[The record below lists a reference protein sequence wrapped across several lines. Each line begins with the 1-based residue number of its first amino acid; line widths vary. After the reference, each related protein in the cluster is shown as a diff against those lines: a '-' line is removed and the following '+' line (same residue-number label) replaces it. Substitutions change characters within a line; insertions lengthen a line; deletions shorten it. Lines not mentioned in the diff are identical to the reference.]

1 MIQYYNLPFGFVF
14 LKNKT
19 YAKKQNINKLA
30 LMFLLFF
37 GFSSYFANAQ
47 VIIPAANTNSGSVN
61 DPFGTWYGFERSA
74 MIYTN
79 AQIGTTGL
87 VTNVGFYVNSVASPQ
102 DAVDVRIYMKMR
114 TTIFTANTTYA
125 SETTGATLVYG
136 PITIPAMS
144 FVANNWT
151 TVALA
156 TPFNYT
162 GDNLEIIIETNAT
175 GTGNGESSTGKQ
187 FRYNTQTNNRFYQYW
202 NRDNTAPVGNG
213 TRSNSRPN
221 VSLTVVPNVP
231 CVAPTAQPTALNLS
245 AVGTTITGNFTAA
258 SPAPNSYLVVL
269 STSATPPTPTNG
281 TTYTV
286 GSTIGAGYT
295 VVDTDSN
302 TTFSVTGLSSLTV
315 YYVYV
320 FSYNNFCSG
329 GPLYYTT
336 SPLSGST
343 TTFDPIYCEPTS
355 WDPDGLYINSV
366 AFVGAL
372 TDPPVNPST
381 FNATG
386 FQNFTGLPTKAIQA
400 QGEGINVVARSI
412 GTIQERGTWK
422 AWVDW
427 NKNGTFDPAT
437 EEVYNIQGFASA
449 DVTFGFVIPPLTV
462 PGDYRIR
469 IRVNNGYDTFFG
481 SESFGFDFS
490 PCDPFEEIAPYDFW
504 IKDYGETEDYLFT
517 VVAKC
522 NSLITSVT
530 NGSHCGTGTVNLG
543 AAATTGVTEFRWY
556 SAATAG
562 TLMGT
567 SAPSGTTTTF
577 TTASLATTTNYYVTA
592 WDGSC
597 ESQVR
602 TLVVAKINPTPVLA
616 FTPSNPIICGENT
629 ILQLTA
635 TGDKEITYLID
646 EDFEG
651 GGLGLFSNTN
661 NDANGAIVDAITSW
675 KNQTSTF
682 VPTATN
688 AWFPAVS
695 SGFGTNKF
703 ALAYSDSNPFPTNT
717 VENSIVLTSSV
728 NTNTFL
734 NLTLKLKLYYS
745 RYFPDGYIDPLADEY
760 VNIELSTNGGA
771 TYPNVLQTF
780 TSDIGIGS
788 RFAELS
794 YDLSAYINQPN
805 LKIRIR
811 HRSYAGGGWLPD
823 GVAIDNVELFGEK
836 PLNTAFNYDTTIV
849 DAYTNPG
856 ATIPYTSGTPATT
869 IYIRPTLTQLE
880 NPVFLIPVSTTLSN
894 GCSVSGNI
902 VVTNNSKIYRNPTIG
917 SNWNSPNNW
926 KPNGVPTA
934 DNCVIIINNTDITGT
949 NYQAFAKNLRVESTG
964 NLNLGSSNF
973 LTVTEKV
980 TVIQPGGVF
989 DIENNGSL
997 VQIDN
1002 VVNEG
1007 PITYKRDAV
1016 GIKGG
1021 DYVYWS
1027 SPVLNQPLNTIYS
1040 SPTSGPK
1047 YKWNTLQNNG
1057 NGVLP
1062 NVSQGTWQNANG
1074 NTMEVG
1080 KGYIVRGSSSSTA
1093 PAVTINSAF
1102 SGVPNN
1108 GTIPITI
1115 ERGMYT
1121 GAAPYAGANGTQI
1134 TNLDDNWNLVGNPY
1148 PSAIYALQFLEDNK
1162 LQILGNV
1169 RLWTHGSDIAQ
1180 TDNITIFNPFYGSF
1194 AYNYSSSDYNFINYL
1209 GPTVPVA
1216 TNAEIIRTGQA
1227 FFVQMVDGPG
1237 DSSGTINFNN
1247 GQRKNTYANNNFYR
1261 TTEEN
1266 QINEEA
1272 NNNLVPERHRLWLDI
1287 VNSNNKSI
1295 TTLVGYASGA
1305 SNEKDSK
1312 FDANEK
1318 HSGNLGIYSMI
1329 GSESFAIQG
1338 RALPFEINDEI
1349 PIAFNVGTSGAY
1361 HLAILALDGLFEQQA
1376 IYLKDEL
1383 LNVFHDLKVAPY
1395 HFTSEAGYFANRFK
1409 IVYQNETFD
1418 IPEFN
1423 NNNVVI
1429 YKDKLK
1435 AIQISTGNYT
1445 MAKVKIHD
1453 ISGRLLLEK
1462 DEVNSNL
1469 LSIENLKGIADQ
1481 VLLVTIITSEN
1492 KIVTKKVF

>member
-1 MIQYYNLPFGFVF
+1 MKQNYTQWLPFSTNKPNRGIQKTTKQLLLVFV
-14 LKNKT
+14 T
-19 YAKKQNINKLA
+19 
-30 LMFLLFF
+30 LFGLSSAF
-37 GFSSYFANAQ
+37 GQTTVTF
-47 VIIPAANTNSGSVN
+47 T
-61 DPFGTWYGFERSA
+61 
-74 MIYTN
+74 
-79 AQIGTTGL
+79 TTG
-87 VTNVGFYVNSVASPQ
+87 NNS
-102 DAVDVRIYMKMR
+102 
-114 TTIFTANTTYA
+114 
-125 SETTGATLVYG
+125 
-136 PITIPAMS
+136 
-144 FVANNWT
+144 W
-151 TVALA
+151 
-156 TPFNYT
+156 
-162 GDNLEIIIETNAT
+162 
-175 GTGNGESSTGKQ
+175 
-187 FRYNTQTNNRFYQYW
+187 
-202 NRDNTAPVGNG
+202 TAPCDVTSITVEAWGAGGGGQRANGN
-213 TRSNSRPN
+213 P
-221 VSLTVVPNVP
+221 
-231 CVAPTAQPTALNLS
+231 S
-245 AVGTTITGNFTAA
+245 AGGGGSGGGYVR
-258 SPAPNSYLVVL
+258 
-269 STSATPPTPTNG
+269 

-286 GSTIGAGYT
+286 IPNASYNLFVGAGGTGNSGGNGQSSWFNNNTTILAIGGRGAGGAVTANGAWGTGANAFTTGNIGGSIISTYGGNGGNAGNNFSGGGGSSAGNTNGNNAVGMTAGANPANGFAGATGRNTNGIGAVGGIGAGGAGGR
-295 VVDTDSN
+295 TD
-302 TTFSVTGLSSLTV
+302 
-315 YYVYV
+315 
-320 FSYNNFCSG
+320 G
-329 GPLYYTT
+329 GTARNGGRGGRGEIRISYTT
-336 SPLSGST
+336 T
-343 TTFDPIYCEPTS
+343 CYCTPTS
-355 WDPDGLYINSV
+355 QGPQWVYINDVRFMGTLNDVDNLNS
-366 AFVGAL
+366 GY
-372 TDPPVNPST
+372 TNGYQD
-381 FNATG
+381 
-386 FQNFTGLPTKAIQA
+386 FTSRPKAIQA
-400 QGEGINVVARSI
+400 QGEGINIYYNNVSYTGSAYV
-412 GTIQERGTWK
+412 K

-427 NKNGTFDPAT
+427 NRNGIFNAGELIYNTGTIAT
-437 EEVYNIQGFASA
+437 PSA
-449 DVTFGFVIPPLTV
+449 TFGFVIPPTTA

-469 IRVNNGYDTFFG
+469 IRNNVSYDYIIGDFFNYNFNPCENFNYTFW
-481 SESFGFDFS
+481 ED
-490 PCDPFEEIAPYDFW
+490 YD
-504 IKDYGETEDYLFT
+504 GEAEDYLFT
-517 VVAKC
+517 VIPSC
-522 NSLITSVT
+522 NANIVSVT
-530 NGSHCGTGTVNLG
+530 DGENCGPGAVNLAITGTASATGFNWYSSSTG
-543 AAATTGVTEFRWY
+543 ATLLASTTTGSW
-556 SAATAG
+556 
-562 TLMGT
+562 
-567 SAPSGTTTTF
+567 TTP
-577 TTASLATTTNYYVTA
+577 SLATTTTYWVTA
-592 WDGSC
+592 INGTC
-597 ESQVR
+597 ESLVR
-602 TLVVAKINPTPVLA
+602 TRIVAAIKPLPTLT
-616 FTPSNPIICGENT
+616 FTPSAPVICGDDSV
-629 ILQLTA
+629 LQLT
-635 TGDKEITYLID
+635 TVGDLEVVDLIN
-646 EDFEG
+646 ENFEG
-651 GGLGLFSNTN
+651 GGLGVFTN
-661 NDANGAIVDAITSW
+661 VNATPNGAPYDAITVW
-675 KNQTSTF
+675 QNRTS
-682 VPTATN
+682 PY
-688 AWFPAVS
+688 
-695 SGFGTNKF
+695 
-703 ALAYSDSNPFPTNT
+703 LPTNT
-717 VENSIVLTSSV
+717 LVWSPAISSGLSGNRFVMTTSDV
-728 NTNTFL
+728 NPPGTVFQY
-734 NLTLKLKLYYS
+734 LTLSSPVNATNIVGLTLNFDMYYS
-745 RYFPDGYIDPLADEY
+745 NFADS
-760 VNIELSTNGGA
+760 VVIQANSGSGWTTVH
-771 TYPNVLQTF
+771 TYAASL
-780 TSDIGIGS
+780 GIGT
-788 RFAELS
+788 RFTNQTLS
-794 YDLSAYINQPN
+794 LSAFNNSATLQ
-805 LKIRIR
+805 IRFQFL
-811 HRSYAGGGWLPD
+811 SGWGD
-823 GVAIDNVELFGEK
+823 GVALDNIKLTGTK
-836 PLNTAFNYDTTIV
+836 PLTTSFNYNTATV
-849 DAYTNPG
+849 DAFTDPSCAPGTEYTAGNF
-856 ATIPYTSGTPATT
+856 ATT

-880 NPVFLIPVSTTLSN
+880 NSNFTIPVSTTLSN
-894 GCSVSGNI
+894 GCSVSGS
-902 VVTNNSKIYRNPTIG
+902 VVVVNNSKIFRNPTF
-917 SNWNSPNNW
+917 SADWNNPINW
-926 KPNGVPTA
+926 KPFGVPTA
-934 DNCVIIINNTDITGT
+934 SNCVIVANSTNIVGT
-949 NYQAFAKNLRVESTG
+949 NYQAFAKTLRIEPTGILTIAST
-964 NLNLGSSNF
+964 NF
-973 LTVTEKV
+973 LTVTERV
-980 TVIQPGGVF
+980 TVTPGGVF

-1002 VVNEG
+1002 LINSG
-1007 PITYKRDAV
+1007 IITYKRDAV

-1121 GAAPYAGANGTQI
+1121 GAAPYAGVNGTQI

-1395 HFTSEAGYFANRFK
+1395 HFTSEAGFFANRFK